1 MPYFHL
7 PFPAIVA
14 QAAPGIFEQLI
25 KSPILP
31 FLVIGVLLYFMMLRP
46 EKMQRE
52 RLKNQQASLK
62 KNDRVVIAGG
72 IYGIVVDAPKEG
84 DRVKIRVDENNNT
97 TLRVMRSSILQVLDD
112 EAKEGSKTDADAA
125 STAEK

>member
-1 MPYFHL
+1 MPYIHL
-7 PFPAIVA
+7 PFSALVA
-14 QAAPGIFEQLI
+14 QAEPNFFEQII

-52 RLKNQQASLK
+52 RLKNQQSALK

-72 IYGIVVDAPKEG
+72 IYGIVVDAPKDG
-84 DRVKIRVDENNNT
+84 DRVKVRVDENNNT

-112 EAKEGSKTDADAA
+112 ESKDGTKKDADTA
-125 STAEK
+125 SSAEK